1 MPPETARERAG
12 QTPFASSIFQQ
23 PWWLE
28 ALAPG
33 RWGEATVERDGAVVA
48 RLPYVVRGR
57 RRLRMLTMP
66 PLTQTLGPWV
76 VRSQAKPAR
85 ALGDETALLT
95 DLERAL
101 PQADAFLQH
110 FSPTLLNALPFY
122 WAGYR
127 LELQYTY
134 RLEGLHSEEALWD
147 GLRGNI
153 RREIRKARTR
163 VEIRDDLGLDRFY
176 AVWSK
181 TFARQGLRPPASVA
195 QLERLDAACA
205 ARGARAM
212 LFACDDADR
221 VHAVSYPV
229 WDENAA
235 FYLLGGADPELRN
248 SGASSLLMWEAITR
262 ARRATDVF
270 DFEGSMLKPVE
281 RFFRAFGARQTP
293 YLCVSRMT
301 RRGRTALVARAAG
314 RRLATT
320 HADVTARRSALAA
333 TAWVARRRVRGS

>member
-1 MPPETARERAG
+1 VSESAPGGPD
-12 QTPFASSIFQQ
+12 QTQLANSIFQQ

-33 RWGEATVERDGAVVA
+33 RWSEATVEHDGSVAA

-76 VRSQAKPAR
+76 MRSEAKPAR
-85 ALGDETALLT
+85 ALGDEIALLA

-101 PQADAFLQH
+101 PQADAFIQH
-110 FSPTLLNALPFY
+110 FSPSLLNALPFY

-127 LELQYTY
+127 LEVQYTY
-134 RLEGLHSEEALWD
+134 RLEGLGCEEALWD

-163 VEIRDDLGLDRFY
+163 VEVHDDLGLDRFY

-181 TFARQGLRPPASVA
+181 TFARQGVRPPASLA
-195 QLERLDAACA
+195 ELERLDAACA

-212 LFACDDADR
+212 LFARDDLDR
-221 VHAVSYPV
+221 VHAVSYAV
-229 WDENAA
+229 WDQNAA
-235 FYLLGGADPELRN
+235 FYLLGGAIPN
-248 SGASSLLMWEAITR
+248 C
-262 ARRATDVF
+262 ATAV
-270 DFEGSMLKPVE
+270 
-281 RFFRAFGARQTP
+281 
-293 YLCVSRMT
+293 
-301 RRGRTALVARAAG
+301 RAAC
-314 RRLATT
+314 
-320 HADVTARRSALAA
+320 SC
-333 TAWVARRRVRGS
+333 GSR